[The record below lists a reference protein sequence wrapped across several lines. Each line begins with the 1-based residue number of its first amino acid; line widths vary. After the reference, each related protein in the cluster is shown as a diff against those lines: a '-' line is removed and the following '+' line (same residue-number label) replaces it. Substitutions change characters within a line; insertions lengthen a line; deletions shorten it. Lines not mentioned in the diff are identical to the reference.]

1 MKKMSLKIA
10 GTIAVLAF
18 ATQAFAQDNQKPY
31 YGSIGY
37 FLGEFEA
44 DLGDGANGNYDIL
57 DDAGADIGD
66 FTIDNVSN
74 FDSDFNAAIL
84 RFGYQFHPNFSV
96 EGRYGIG
103 LGDDKGTA
111 SVSIADGAMVEVTGG
126 AVANGGTDTA
136 ITNINARLEAD
147 TELDS
152 LYGVFLRAGVSAGSF
167 YPYAIIGYTEGKG
180 ETTNARFIASGDVAG
195 VAGRQTL
202 VVEYENEDD
211 TESDFSYGIGAD
223 FHFGNNLAA
232 NAEWMSY
239 LDKDGAKIGGFQIGL
254 VYSF

>member
-1 MKKMSLKIA
+1 MCVKGGGLIQDLEDG
-10 GTIAVLAF
+10 GTG
-18 ATQAFAQDNQKPY
+18 DY
-31 YGSIGY
+31 SIR
-37 FLGEFEA
+37 
-44 DLGDGANGNYDIL
+44 
-57 DDAGADIGD
+57 DDADNDIGD
-66 FTIDNVSN
+66 FTVDDVGN
-74 FDSDFNAAIL
+74 FEADVNAAIL

-111 SVSIADGAMVEVTGG
+111 SVSIADGATVEVTGG
-126 AVANGGTDTA
+126 EVTAGGADAA
-136 ITNINARLEAD
+136 ITNISSQLEAD

-152 LYGVFLRAGVSAGSF
+152 LYGVFLRAGISASSF
-167 YPYAIIGYTEGKG
+167 YPYAIIGYTEGEG
-180 ETTNARFIASGDVAG
+180 ETTNARFTASGDVAG
-195 VAGRQTL
+195 VTDRQTL
-202 VVEYENEDD
+202 VVEYESEDE